1 MITLFNRKELTV
13 TFDLN
18 EQARLRKLLAEE
30 GIDYSVK
37 TVNRLSASPFSA
49 GSRGRTGTY
58 GQKTEGMIEYI
69 IYVKRAEYD
78 RSGVGVDSEIKE
90 GGCVQ
95 EYLKRNH
102 LLLIV
107 LYIHP
112 VGQPFVLSRRP

>member
-13 TFDLN
+13 IFDLN

-58 GQKTEGMIEYI
+58 GQNTEGMIEYI

-78 RSGVGVDSEIKE
+78 RALE
-90 GGCVQ
+90 
-95 EYLKRNH
+95 
-102 LLLIV
+102 LI
-107 LYIHP
+107 
-112 VGQPFVLSRRP
+112 RR